1 MNIDAQRAIDRYAG
15 VPICAF
21 LSLVDRLIP
30 RRAPAAPPRNVLIV
44 LLSEMGSLVLAQ
56 PMFARLKE
64 RYPGAAVHIL
74 LLGKNREVVDML
86 GVVPR
91 ENVIAIDDGSLA
103 AFARDSLS
111 ALGRLRA
118 TGIDVVI
125 DCELFA
131 RISTIFSYLSG
142 APVRVGF
149 HRHTQEGLYRGT
161 LVNRPVMYNPYRHM
175 SRQFL
180 TLANA
185 IESTSSPVGKDE
197 TDGGAMPDSPM
208 LDFTQQELD
217 AVATRLRAEYPAI
230 AGKPLALLYAGGG
243 VLPVR
248 AWPLASFQTLA
259 DSLLRD
265 GYAVAA
271 IGLPSDRPEGEAIV
285 AHCASPHCVNLAGW
299 TRSVREL
306 VALFRH
312 AALLVTNDGGPAQF
326 SPLARIPTVALFGP
340 ETPALYAPLG
350 GRVECMHR
358 ALPCSPC
365 LTAYNHRR
373 TPCDGDNQ
381 CLKRISPDDVLARAR
396 AVAGREPTSGA
407 GTQA

>member
-1 MNIDAQRAIDRYAG
+1 MKIDVQRAIDRWAG
-15 VPICAF
+15 VPICAL
-21 LSLVDRLIP
+21 LSLVDRLVP
-30 RRAPAAPPRNVLIV
+30 RRAPAAPPRSVLVV

-64 RYPGAAVHIL
+64 RYPGVALHML
-74 LLGKNREVVDML
+74 MLGKNREVVEML
-86 GVVPR
+86 GVVPP
-91 ENVIAIDDGSLA
+91 ENIVTIDDSSLA
-103 AFARDSLS
+103 SFARDSLA
-111 ALGRLRA
+111 ALKRLRA
-118 TGIDVVI
+118 ARIDAVI

-131 RISTIFSYLSG
+131 RISAIFSHLSG

-149 HRHTQEGLYRGT
+149 DRHTQEGLYRGS
-161 LVNRPVMYNPYRHM
+161 LVNRPVLYNPYRHM
-175 SRQFL
+175 SLQFL

-185 IESTSSPVGKDE
+185 IESSSSPIGKDE
-197 TDGGAMPDSPM
+197 VAEGAAPDAPM
-208 LDFTQQELD
+208 LDLAPRELD
-217 AVATRLRAEYPAI
+217 DVASRLRADFPAI
-230 AGKPLALLYAGGG
+230 AGRPLALVYAGGG
-243 VLPVR
+243 ILPVR
-248 AWPLASFQTLA
+248 AWPLAHFQALA
-259 DSLLRD
+259 SSMLAD

-271 IGLPSDRPEGEAIV
+271 IGLPSDRAEGEAIV

-350 GRVECMHR
+350 GRAECLHR

-381 CLKRISPDDVLARAR
+381 CLKRIPPDEVLARAR
-396 AVAGREPTSGA
+396 AIARPPHSSKPGA
-407 GTQA
+407 SA

>member
-1 MNIDAQRAIDRYAG
+1 MNVDTQRAIDRWAG

-21 LSLVDRLIP
+21 LSLVDRLLP
-30 RRAPAAPPRNVLIV
+30 RRAPATPPRNVLIV

-56 PMFARLKE
+56 PMFARLKA
-64 RYPGAAVHIL
+64 RYPGASLHIL

-86 GVVPR
+86 GVIPH
-91 ENVIAIDDGSLA
+91 ENVHAIDDGSLA
-103 AFARDSLS
+103 SFARDSL
-111 ALGRLRA
+111 AVLRRLRA

-131 RISTIFSYLSG
+131 RISAIFSYLSG

-149 HRHTQEGLYRGT
+149 HRHTQEGLYRGS

-185 IESTSSPVGKDE
+185 IESSSSPVGKDE
-197 TDGGAMPDSPM
+197 ADDDAMLESPM

-217 AVATRLRAEYPAI
+217 EVASRLRTDFPAI
-230 AGKPLALLYAGGG
+230 ADKPLALVYAGGG

-248 AWPLASFQTLA
+248 AWPLAHFQTLA

-285 AHCASPHCVNLAGW
+285 AHCASPLCVNLAGW

-358 ALPCSPC
+358 SLPCSPC

-381 CLKRISPDDVLARAR
+381 CLKRIAPVEVLARAR
-396 AVAGREPTSGA
+396 AVAGTPPGSAPGA
-407 GTQA
+407 QA

>member
-86 GVVPR
+86 GVVLR

-197 TDGGAMPDSPM
+197 TDGGAMP
-208 LDFTQQELD
+208 
-217 AVATRLRAEYPAI
+217 
-230 AGKPLALLYAGGG
+230 
-243 VLPVR
+243 
-248 AWPLASFQTLA
+248 LA
-259 DSLLRD
+259 DALISRSRSSTRSRP
-265 GYAVAA
+265 GCAPITRRSPASRSHSCTWAA
-271 IGLPSDRPEGEAIV
+271 ACSRCARGPSRASRHSRTRCCGTGMRWRRSGCLPTGPRARPSSRTARARIASTSPAGRAR
-285 AHCASPHCVNLAGW
+285 CASSSRCSATP
-299 TRSVREL
+299 RSS
-306 VALFRH
+306 
-312 AALLVTNDGGPAQF
+312 
-326 SPLARIPTVALFGP
+326 SPTTADRRSSRRWRASRPSRCSAPRRRAF
-340 ETPALYAPLG
+340 YAPLG

>member
-1 MNIDAQRAIDRYAG
+1 MKIDAQRAIDRWAG
-15 VPICAF
+15 VPICAL
-21 LSLVDRLIP
+21 LSLAERLLP
-30 RRAPAAPPRNVLIV
+30 RRTPAVPPRNVLVV

-56 PMFARLKE
+56 PMFARLKD
-64 RYPGAAVHIL
+64 RYPGVALHIL
-74 LLGKNREVVDML
+74 LLGKNREVVEML
-86 GVVPR
+86 GVVPP
-91 ENVIAIDDGSLA
+91 ENIVAIDDGSLA
-103 AFARDSLS
+103 SFARDSLA
-111 ALGRLRA
+111 ALRRLRA
-118 TGIDVVI
+118 TGIDAVI

-131 RISTIFSYLSG
+131 RISAIFSYLSG

-149 HRHTQEGLYRGT
+149 DRHTQEGLYRGT
-161 LVNRPVMYNPYRHM
+161 LVNRPVLYNPYRHM
-175 SRQFL
+175 SLQFL
-180 TLANA
+180 TLADA
-185 IESTSSPVGKDE
+185 IESSSSPIGKDE
-197 TDGGAMPDSPM
+197 AAAQLPLESPM
-208 LDFTQQELD
+208 LDLAQRELD
-217 AVATRLRAEYPAI
+217 EVATRLSADFPAI
-230 AGKPLALLYAGGG
+230 AGRPLALVYPGGG

-248 AWPLASFQTLA
+248 AWPLAHYQALA
-259 DSLLRD
+259 SSLLVD

-271 IGLPSDRPEGEAIV
+271 IGLPADRADGDAIV

-350 GRVECMHR
+350 GRVECLHR

-381 CLKRISPDDVLARAR
+381 CLKRIPPDEVLARAR
-396 AVAGREPTSGA
+396 AIARPPHSSAPGA
-407 GTQA
+407 SA

>member
-1 MNIDAQRAIDRYAG
+1 MKIDAQRAIDRWAG
-15 VPICAF
+15 VPICAL
-21 LSLVDRLIP
+21 LSLAERFLP
-30 RRAPAAPPRNVLIV
+30 RRAPAVPPRNVLVV

-64 RYPGAAVHIL
+64 RYPGVALHIL
-74 LLGKNREVVDML
+74 LLGKNREVVEML
-86 GVVPR
+86 GVVPPG
-91 ENVIAIDDGSLA
+91 NIVAIDDGSLA
-103 AFARDSLS
+103 SFARDSLS
-111 ALGRLRA
+111 ALKRLRA
-118 TGIDVVI
+118 IGIDAVI

-131 RISTIFSYLSG
+131 RISAIFSYLSG

-149 HRHTQEGLYRGT
+149 DRHTQEGLYRGS
-161 LVNRPVMYNPYRHM
+161 LVNRPVLYNPYRHM
-175 SRQFL
+175 SLQFL

-185 IESTSSPVGKDE
+185 IEPSSSPIGKDE
-197 TDGGAMPDSPM
+197 AAAQLPLESPM
-208 LDFTQQELD
+208 LDLAQRELD
-217 AVATRLRAEYPAI
+217 EVASRLSVDFPAI
-230 AGKPLALLYAGGG
+230 AGRPLALVYPGGG

-248 AWPLASFQTLA
+248 AWPLAHYQALA
-259 DSLLRD
+259 SSLLAD

-271 IGLPSDRPEGEAIV
+271 IGLPADRADGDAIV
-285 AHCASPHCVNLAGW
+285 AHCASPLCVNLAGW
-299 TRSVREL
+299 TRTVREL

-350 GRVECMHR
+350 GRVECLHR

-381 CLKRISPDDVLARAR
+381 CLKRIPPGEVLARAR
-396 AVAGREPTSGA
+396 AIARPPHSSVPGA
-407 GTQA
+407 SA

>member
-1 MNIDAQRAIDRYAG
+1 M
-15 VPICAF
+15 
-21 LSLVDRLIP
+21 
-30 RRAPAAPPRNVLIV
+30 
-44 LLSEMGSLVLAQ
+44 
-56 PMFARLKE
+56 
-64 RYPGAAVHIL
+64 
-74 LLGKNREVVDML
+74 
-86 GVVPR
+86 
-91 ENVIAIDDGSLA
+91 
-103 AFARDSLS
+103 
-111 ALGRLRA
+111 
-118 TGIDVVI
+118 
-125 DCELFA
+125 
-131 RISTIFSYLSG
+131 
-142 APVRVGF
+142 RVGF
-149 HRHTQEGLYRGT
+149 HRHTQEGLYRGS

-185 IESTSSPVGKDE
+185 IESASSPIGKDE
-197 TDGGAMPDSPM
+197 ADDGAALESPA
-208 LDFTQQELD
+208 LDFTQRELD
-217 AVATRLRAEYPAI
+217 DVGERLRADFPAI
-230 AGKPLALLYAGGG
+230 AGRPLALVYAGGG

-248 AWPLASFQTLA
+248 AWPLAHFQSLSTA
-259 DSLLRD
+259 LLRD

-350 GRVECMHR
+350 SRVECMHR

-381 CLKRISPDDVLARAR
+381 CLKRIAPDEVLARAR
-396 AVAGREPTSGA
+396 AVAGREPASGPDTRA
-407 GTQA
+407 

>member
-1 MNIDAQRAIDRYAG
+1 MKIDAQRAIDRWAG
-15 VPICAF
+15 VPICAL
-21 LSLVDRLIP
+21 LSLAERLLP
-30 RRAPAAPPRNVLIV
+30 RRTPAVPPRNVLVV

-64 RYPGAAVHIL
+64 RYPGVALHIL
-74 LLGKNREVVDML
+74 LLGKNREVVEML
-86 GVVPR
+86 GVVPPD
-91 ENVIAIDDGSLA
+91 NIVAIDDGSLA
-103 AFARDSLS
+103 SFARDSLS
-111 ALGRLRA
+111 ALRRLRA
-118 TGIDVVI
+118 IGIDAVI

-131 RISTIFSYLSG
+131 RISAIFSYLSG

-149 HRHTQEGLYRGT
+149 DRHTQEGLYRGT
-161 LVNRPVMYNPYRHM
+161 LVNRPVLYNPYRHM
-175 SRQFL
+175 SLQFL
-180 TLANA
+180 TLADA
-185 IESTSSPVGKDE
+185 IESSSSPIGKDE
-197 TDGGAMPDSPM
+197 AAAPSLLESPM
-208 LDFTQQELD
+208 LDLAQGELD
-217 AVATRLRAEYPAI
+217 EVAARLSAEFPAI
-230 AGKPLALLYAGGG
+230 AGRPLALVYPGGG

-248 AWPLASFQTLA
+248 AWPLAHYQALA
-259 DSLLRD
+259 TSLLAD

-271 IGLPSDRPEGEAIV
+271 IGLPADRADGDAIV
-285 AHCASPHCVNLAGW
+285 AHCASPFCVNLAGW

-350 GRVECMHR
+350 GRVECLHR

-381 CLKRISPDDVLARAR
+381 CLKRIPPDEVLARAR
-396 AVAGREPTSGA
+396 AIARPPHSSAPGA
-407 GTQA
+407 SA

>member
-1 MNIDAQRAIDRYAG
+1 MNVDTQRAIDRWAG
-15 VPICAF
+15 VPICAL
-21 LSLVDRLIP
+21 LSLVGRLVP
-30 RRAPAAPPRNVLIV
+30 RRAPAKPPRNILIV

-56 PMFARLKE
+56 PMFARLEE
-64 RYPGAAVHIL
+64 RYPGAAIHIL
-74 LLGKNREVVDML
+74 LLGKNRDVVDML

-91 ENVIAIDDGSLA
+91 ENVLTIDDGSLP
-103 AFARDSLS
+103 AFARDVLS
-111 ALGRLRA
+111 VLRRLRA
-118 TGIDVVI
+118 IGVDVVI

-131 RISTIFSYLSG
+131 RISAILSFLSG

-149 HRHTQEGLYRGT
+149 DRYTQEGLYRGS

-180 TLANA
+180 TLADA
-185 IESTSSPVGKDE
+185 IESQSSPIGKDAVPE
-197 TDGGAMPDSPM
+197 AAPADAPM
-208 LDFTQQELD
+208 LAFAQGELEAIADRLAADF
-217 AVATRLRAEYPAI
+217 PAI
-230 AGKPLALLYAGGG
+230 AGRPLALLYAGGG

-248 AWPLASFQTLA
+248 AWPLQSFKALAS
-259 DSLLRD
+259 SLLAD

-271 IGLPSDRPEGEAIV
+271 IGLPVDRPEADAIV
-285 AHCASPHCVNLAGW
+285 AHCASPLCISLAGW

-306 VALFRH
+306 VGLFRH

-326 SPLARIPTVALFGP
+326 SALTRVPTVALFGP
-340 ETPALYAPLG
+340 ETPALYSPLG
-350 GRVECMHR
+350 GRAECLHS

-381 CLKRISPDDVLARAR
+381 CLKRISPDEVLARAR
-396 AVAGREPTSGA
+396 AAAGGPPAAGRA
-407 GTQA
+407 

>member
-1 MNIDAQRAIDRYAG
+1 MKIDAQRAIDRWAG
-15 VPICAF
+15 VPICAL
-21 LSLVDRLIP
+21 LSLAERLLP
-30 RRAPAAPPRNVLIV
+30 RRTPAVPPRNVLVV

-64 RYPGAAVHIL
+64 RYPGVALHIL
-74 LLGKNREVVDML
+74 LLGKNREVVEML
-86 GVVPR
+86 GDVSPGNIV
-91 ENVIAIDDGSLA
+91 AIDDGSLA
-103 AFARDSLS
+103 SFARDSLS
-111 ALGRLRA
+111 ALKRLRA
-118 TGIDVVI
+118 IGIDAVI

-131 RISTIFSYLSG
+131 RISAIFSYLTG

-149 HRHTQEGLYRGT
+149 DRHTQEGLYRGT
-161 LVNRPVMYNPYRHM
+161 LVNRPVLYNPYRHM
-175 SRQFL
+175 SLQFL
-180 TLANA
+180 TLADA
-185 IESTSSPVGKDE
+185 IESSSSPIGKDE
-197 TDGGAMPDSPM
+197 TAAPPTLESPM
-208 LDFTQQELD
+208 LDLSQRELD
-217 AVATRLRAEYPAI
+217 EVASRLSADFPAI
-230 AGKPLALLYAGGG
+230 AGKPLALVYPGGG

-248 AWPLASFQTLA
+248 AWPLPHYQALAS
-259 DSLLRD
+259 SLLAD

-271 IGLPSDRPEGEAIV
+271 IGLPADRADGDAIV
-285 AHCASPHCVNLAGW
+285 AHCASPLCVNLAGW

-306 VALFRH
+306 VVLFRH

-350 GRVECMHR
+350 GRVECLHR

-381 CLKRISPDDVLARAR
+381 CLKRIPPDEVLARAR
-396 AVAGREPTSGA
+396 AIARPPHSSKPGA
-407 GTQA
+407 NA